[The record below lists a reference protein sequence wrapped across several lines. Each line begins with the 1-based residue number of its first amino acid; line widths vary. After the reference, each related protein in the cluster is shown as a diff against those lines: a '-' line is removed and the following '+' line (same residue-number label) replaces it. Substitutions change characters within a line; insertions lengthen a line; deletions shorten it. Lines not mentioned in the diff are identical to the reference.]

1 MVKELSAADKHQHTQ
16 LFRATLQTGLTSM
29 NEVGFDNEKHMQNL
43 VENNIETLF
52 PGLKLLGTEFREM
65 AGGEH
70 RPDTIALDTDRNTF
84 VVMEYK
90 NRRDNDVVAQAKT
103 YLRDMEGHTGE
114 LVVAYAKKMGWR
126 SSDTQSFSWNDMYAV
141 ILAPEFGRFQVIG
154 ASKDHEIELY
164 EIKLYDDLVMA
175 VNRVGGGHKGR
186 VSKDRKDDEPPER
199 TDQLYKTIHSRLLA
213 EFPGTKAV
221 SKDKTHSGFTMPG
234 SRKHFCSIK
243 IKKQRI
249 LLVCSGESAARELK
263 SSSLANVGNWSVI
276 QNDDDCEKAI
286 SIMKGLRGG
295 DKTGIEPMDRLYET
309 ISARLLKELP
319 NMAKEERK
327 LYDRFVRD
335 GQLLCTMG
343 PQKARIWLHYSACSD
358 NPAPNQSGF
367 VTFDKYPGWGL
378 GRWRSEI
385 RSEADF
391 NRALGIL
398 KNILQTVL

>member
-1 MVKELSAADKHQHTQ
+1 MVKEHRTTDRHQHTR
-16 LFRATLQTGLTSM
+16 LFRATLQTGLTNM
-29 NEVGFDNEKHMQNL
+29 NEVGFDDEKHMQKL
-43 VENNIETLF
+43 VESNIEALF
-52 PGLKLLGTEFREM
+52 PGLKFLETEFREM
-65 AGGEH
+65 AEGEH
-70 RPDTIALDTDRNTF
+70 RPDTIAFNTDRNTF
-84 VVMEYK
+84 VAMEYK
-90 NRRDNDVVAQAKT
+90 NRPDKGVVSQAKT
-103 YLRDMEGHTGE
+103 YLRDIESNKSD
-114 LVVAYAKKMGWR
+114 LVLAHSKKMGCR
-126 SSDTQSFSWNDMYAV
+126 PRDRNSFKWNEIYTIIM
-141 ILAPEFGRFQVIG
+141 APEFDPFQISG
-154 ASKDHEIELY
+154 ASKDLEVELH
-164 EIKLYDDLVMA
+164 EIKLYDDLVMT

-186 VSKDRKDDEPPER
+186 VTKDRKGDEPPER
-199 TDQLYKTIHSRLLA
+199 IDKLYGTIHSRLLA

-221 SKDKTHSGFTMPG
+221 SKDKTHSGFVMPG

-286 SIMKGLRGG
+286 SILKGLRGDG
-295 DKTGIEPMDRLYET
+295 KTGIKPMDRLYET

-319 NMAKEERK
+319 NMVKEEKK

-343 PQKARIWLHYSACSD
+343 PQKARIWLNYSACSD

-378 GRWRSEI
+378 GQWRSDI

-391 NRALGIL
+391 NRALDIL
-398 KNILQTVL
+398 KSIPTD

>member
-1 MVKELSAADKHQHTQ
+1 
-16 LFRATLQTGLTSM
+16 M

-43 VENNIETLF
+43 VESNIEALF
-52 PGLKLLGTEFREM
+52 PGLKFLETEFRGM
-65 AGGEH
+65 AEGEH
-70 RPDTIALDTDRNTF
+70 RPDTIAFDIDGDTF
-84 VVMEYK
+84 VAMEYK
-90 NRRDNDVVAQAKT
+90 NRPDKGAVAQAKT
-103 YLRDMEGHTGE
+103 YLRDMEGNKGE
-114 LVVAYAKKMGWR
+114 LAIAHSRKMDCR
-126 SSDTQSFSWNDMYAV
+126 TRNTQSFSWNDMYAV
-141 ILAPEFGRFQVIG
+141 ILAPEFGQFQVTG
-154 ASKDHEIELY
+154 ASKDQEVELY

-175 VNRVGGGHKGR
+175 VNRVGGGHKEN
-186 VSKDRKDDEPPER
+186 VSKDLTDVGPPER
-199 TDQLYKTIHSRLLA
+199 IDKLYGTIHSRLLA

-263 SSSLANVGNWSVI
+263 SSSLVNVGNWSVI

-286 SIMKGLRGG
+286 SILKGLHGD
-295 DKTGIEPMDRLYET
+295 DKTDIKPIDQLYKT

-327 LYDRFVRD
+327 LYDRFIRD

-358 NPAPNQSGF
+358 NPAPNQSRF

-378 GRWRSEI
+378 GQWRSDI

-391 NRALGIL
+391 NRALDIL
-398 KNILQTVL
+398 KNIPTD